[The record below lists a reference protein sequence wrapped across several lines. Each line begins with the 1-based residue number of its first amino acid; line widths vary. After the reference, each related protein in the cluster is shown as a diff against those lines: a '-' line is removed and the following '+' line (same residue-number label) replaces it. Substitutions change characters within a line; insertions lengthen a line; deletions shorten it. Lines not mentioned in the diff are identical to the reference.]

1 MLRGALVHAHCLRGP
16 RNLRRRIARKGLDHE
31 KGSQK
36 YMQDKREQVSAGDP
50 SG

>member
-1 MLRGALVHAHCLRGP
+1 MLRGALVHAHGLWRP
-16 RNLRRRIARKGLDHE
+16 RYLGGRIAGKGLDHK

-36 YMQDKREQVSAGDP
+36 HMQDKREQVSAGDP